1 MTDDVIMTLPT
12 DDVIMTLPTDDVIMM
27 LSTDHSIII
36 PTEKKEG
43 LCRERDRFLKRGNVF
58 VKFVK

>member
-1 MTDDVIMTLPT
+1 MTEDFIMTLPT

-36 PTEKKEG
+36 PTGKKRR
-43 LCRERDRFLKRGNVF
+43 LCSERDRFLKRGDVF